1 MWLTAGL
8 VILWIVGSPA
18 GYKGLEQ
25 GASLGDLGDIYTS
38 AGGQRNID

>member
-18 GYKGLEQ
+18 GSNGLEL
-25 GASLGDLGDIYTS
+25 GASLGDLGDSYTS
-38 AGGQRNID
+38 AGGQRNIE